1 MGFKVVFTDPAVADL
16 RSITEYISRDNQIA
30 AEEHGFAIISKT
42 ENLANFP
49 YLGRSVPEFKIATIR
64 ELIYRAYR
72 IVYRVNEQNQL
83 VEILRVWHA
92 AQGIP
97 QLPDSDQL
105 G

>member
-1 MGFKVVFTDPAVADL
+1 MGFKVVFIEPAVADL
-16 RSITEYISRDNQIA
+16 RSITEHISRDNQIA

-64 ELIYRAYR
+64 ELIYR
-72 IVYRVNEQNQL
+72 VYRVNEQNQL